1 MKMAL
6 LSLKKNN
13 RPRYDLIE
21 FSQFEEEEVIDND
34 AVDAIAKRFFKKH
47 QAAFEELAKWNA

>member
-1 MKMAL
+1 MAL

-21 FSQFEEEEVIDND
+21 FSQFLEEEVIDNE
-34 AVDAIAKRFFKKH
+34 AVDAIAKRILKKH
-47 QAAFEELAKWNA
+47 QAAFEELAK

>member
-34 AVDAIAKRFFKKH
+34 AVDAIAKRILKKH
-47 QAAFEELAKWNA
+47 QAAFEELTKWNA